1 MTARK
6 RRALGKGLEEIF
18 PGIGNEDDL
27 FKSMEVDINLI
38 DPNPFQPRKEWK
50 PEEIASLAASIR
62 SQGIIQPLILRK
74 EGKRYQLIAGERR
87 LRAAREAGL
96 DKVPVVVREA
106 SKEQMLALALI
117 ENIQR
122 QDLGPMEKAEAF
134 KRLSS
139 EFDLTQE
146 DMGNR
151 VGMSRSSVANFMRLL
166 ELPESVQKMLRKGQL
181 QMGHGRAILALNDI
195 STMQRI
201 AIVAFKRNMS
211 VRQLEEKI
219 RLLAAGTKRK
229 SAAVVKGTTP
239 EEKELVETLQRLLK
253 TRVRIKG
260 KGKKGRIEISYHSL
274 DELERILDLIRSGAG
289 RSAKRS

>member
-1 MTARK
+1 MTIRK
-6 RRALGKGLEEIF
+6 RRALGRGLEEIF
-18 PGIGNEDDL
+18 PGIDDEDGIA
-27 FKSMEVDINLI
+27 KSMEIDIDLI

-62 SQGIIQPLILRK
+62 SQGIIQPLILKK

-96 DKVPVVVREA
+96 KKVPVIVREA
-106 SKEQMLALALI
+106 SREQMLALALV

-151 VGMSRSSVANFMRLL
+151 VGMSRSSVANFLRLL
-166 ELPESVQKMLRKGQL
+166 ELPESVQKMLSEGQL
-181 QMGHGRAILALNDI
+181 QMGHGRALLGLKDDSAI
-195 STMQRI
+195 QRT
-201 AIVAFKRNMS
+201 AVVAFKRNMS

-219 RLLAAGTKRK
+219 RLLVAGKKRK
-229 SAAVVKGTTP
+229 TASVSKRTTP

-253 TRVRIKG
+253 TRVRIRG
-260 KGKKGRIEISYHSL
+260 TGKKGRIEISYHSL
-274 DELERILDLIRSGAG
+274 DELERILDLIRAG
-289 RSAKRS
+289 AKRSR

>member
-1 MTARK
+1 MTTRK
-6 RRALGKGLEEIF
+6 RKALGRGLEEIF
-18 PGIGNEDDL
+18 PGIDDENDVV
-27 FKSMEVDINLI
+27 KSMEVDIDLI

-50 PEEIASLAASIR
+50 PEEIASLAVSIR

-74 EGKRYQLIAGERR
+74 KGKRYQLIAGERR

-96 DKVPVVVREA
+96 KRVPAIVREA
-106 SKEQMLALALI
+106 SEEQMLAIALV

-139 EFDLTQE
+139 DFNLTQE

-151 VGMSRSSVANFMRLL
+151 VGISRSSVANFLRLL
-166 ELPESVQKMLRKGQL
+166 ELPDSVQKMLREGQL
-181 QMGHGRAILALNDI
+181 QMGHGKALLGLNNTLA
-195 STMQRI
+195 MQR
-201 AIVAFKRNMS
+201 VAVVAVKRNMS

-219 RLLAAGTKRK
+219 RLIVTGKKRK
-229 SAAVVKGTTP
+229 PVAVTRGTSP

-253 TRVRIKG
+253 TKVRIRG
-260 KGKKGRIEISYHSL
+260 TGKKGRIEISYHSL
-274 DELERILDLIRSGAG
+274 DELERILDLIRSGA
-289 RSAKRS
+289 KRSRK

>member
-1 MTARK
+1 MTTRK
-6 RRALGKGLEEIF
+6 RRALGRGLEEIF
-18 PGIGNEDDL
+18 PGIDDEDGITE
-27 FKSMEVDINLI
+27 SMEIDIDLI

-62 SQGIIQPLILRK
+62 SQGIIQPLILKK

-96 DKVPVVVREA
+96 KKVPVIVREA
-106 SKEQMLALALI
+106 SREQMLALALV

-122 QDLGPMEKAEAF
+122 RDLGPMEKAEAF

-151 VGMSRSSVANFMRLL
+151 VGMSRSSVANFLRLL
-166 ELPESVQKMLRKGQL
+166 ELPESIQKMLSEGQL
-181 QMGHGRAILALNDI
+181 QMGHGRALLGLKDTSA
-195 STMQRI
+195 MQR
-201 AIVAFKRNMS
+201 AAVAAFKRNMS
-211 VRQLEEKI
+211 VRQLEDKI
-219 RLLAAGTKRK
+219 RMLVAGTKRK
-229 SAAVVKGTTP
+229 PASVSKRTTP

-253 TRVRIKG
+253 TRVKIKG
-260 KGKKGRIEISYHSL
+260 TGKKGRIEISYHSL
-274 DELERILDLIRSGAG
+274 DELERILDLIKAG
-289 RSAKRS
+289 AKRSR

>member
-1 MTARK
+1 MTTRK

-18 PGIGNEDDL
+18 PGIGNENDL
-27 FKSMEVDINLI
+27 FKSMEVNIDLI
-38 DPNPFQPRKEWK
+38 DPNPFQPRKKWK

-62 SQGIIQPLILRK
+62 SQGIVQPLILRK

-96 DKVPVVVREA
+96 KKVPVIVREA
-106 SKEQMLALALI
+106 SKEQMLALALV

-139 EFDLTQE
+139 EFHLTQE

-151 VGMSRSSVANFMRLL
+151 VGMSRSSVANFLRLL
-166 ELPESVQKMLRKGQL
+166 ELPESVQKMLREGKL
-181 QMGHGRAILALNDI
+181 QMGHGRAILGLSDTSA
-195 STMQRI
+195 MQRV
-201 AIVAFKRNMS
+201 AVVAFKRSMS

-219 RLLAAGTKRK
+219 RLLVAGTKIK
-229 SAAVVKGTTP
+229 PAAVAKRTTP

-253 TRVRIKG
+253 TRVRIRG
-260 KGKKGRIEISYHSL
+260 TGKKGRIEISYHSL
-274 DELERILDLIRSGAG
+274 DELERILDLIRSGA
-289 RSAKRS
+289 KRSVQ

>member
-1 MTARK
+1 MTTRK
-6 RRALGKGLEEIF
+6 RKALGKGLEEIF
-18 PGIGNEDDL
+18 PEIDDESYTI
-27 FKSMEVDINLI
+27 KSMEVDINLI

-74 EGKRYQLIAGERR
+74 EGKRFQLIAGERR

-96 DKVPVVVREA
+96 NRVPVIVREA
-106 SKEQMLALALI
+106 NKEQMLALALV

-139 EFDLTQE
+139 EFNLTQE

-151 VGMSRSSVANFMRLL
+151 VGMNRSSVANFLRLL
-166 ELPESVQKMLRKGQL
+166 DLPDSVQKMLREGQL
-181 QMGHGRAILALNDI
+181 QMGHGKALLGLND
-195 STMQRI
+195 SSAMQR
-201 AIVAFKRNMS
+201 AAVVALKRSMS

-219 RLLAAGTKRK
+219 RLLVAGPKRK
-229 SAAVVKGTTP
+229 PAAMKGATSP

-253 TRVRIKG
+253 TRVRIRG
-260 KGKKGRIEISYHSL
+260 TGKKGRIEISYHSL
-274 DELERILDLIRSGAG
+274 DELDRILDLIRSGA
-289 RSAKRS
+289 KRSVQ

>member
-1 MTARK
+1 VTTRK
-6 RRALGKGLEEIF
+6 RRALGRGLEEIF
-18 PGIGNEDDL
+18 PGIDDEDGITE
-27 FKSMEVDINLI
+27 SMEIDIDLI

-62 SQGIIQPLILRK
+62 SQGIIQPLILKK

-96 DKVPVVVREA
+96 KKVPVIVREA
-106 SKEQMLALALI
+106 SREQMLALALV

-122 QDLGPMEKAEAF
+122 RDLGPMEKAEAF

-151 VGMSRSSVANFMRLL
+151 VGMSRSSVANFLRLL
-166 ELPESVQKMLRKGQL
+166 ELPESIQKMLSEGQL
-181 QMGHGRAILALNDI
+181 QMGHGRALLGLKDTSA
-195 STMQRI
+195 MQR
-201 AIVAFKRNMS
+201 AAVAAFKRNMS
-211 VRQLEEKI
+211 VRQLEDKI
-219 RLLAAGTKRK
+219 RMLVAGTKRK
-229 SAAVVKGTTP
+229 PASVSKRTTP

-253 TRVRIKG
+253 TRVKIKG
-260 KGKKGRIEISYHSL
+260 TGKKGRIEISYHSL
-274 DELERILDLIRSGAG
+274 DELERILDLIKAG
-289 RSAKRS
+289 AKRSR

>member
-1 MTARK
+1 MTTRK

-18 PGIGNEDDL
+18 PGISNDNDIL
-27 FKSMEVDINLI
+27 SSMEVSIDLI

-96 DKVPVVVREA
+96 KKVPVIVREA
-106 SKEQMLALALI
+106 SKEQMLALALV

-134 KRLSS
+134 RRLSS

-146 DMGNR
+146 DMGHR

-166 ELPESVQKMLRKGQL
+166 ELPESVQKMLREGQL
-181 QMGHGRAILALNDI
+181 QMGHGRAILCLNDT
-195 STMQRI
+195 STMQRT
-201 AIVAFKRNMS
+201 AVAAFKRNMS

-219 RLLAAGTKRK
+219 RMIVTGKKRK
-229 SAAVVKGTTP
+229 PAAVSKRTTP

-253 TRVRIKG
+253 TRVRIRG
-260 KGKKGRIEISYHSL
+260 TGKKGRIEISYHSL
-274 DELERILDLIRSGAG
+274 DELERILDLIRSGAKTTG
-289 RSAKRS
+289 

>member
-1 MTARK
+1 MTTRK

-18 PGIGNEDDL
+18 PGISNDNDIL
-27 FKSMEVDINLI
+27 SSMEVSIDLI
-38 DPNPFQPRKEWK
+38 DPNPYQPRKEWK

-96 DKVPVVVREA
+96 KKVPVIVREA
-106 SKEQMLALALI
+106 SKEQMLALALV

-134 KRLSS
+134 RRLSS

-146 DMGNR
+146 DMGHR

-166 ELPESVQKMLRKGQL
+166 ELPESVQKMLREGQL
-181 QMGHGRAILALNDI
+181 QMGHGRAILGLNDT
-195 STMQRI
+195 STMQRT
-201 AIVAFKRNMS
+201 AVAAFKRNMS

-219 RLLAAGTKRK
+219 RMIVTGKKRK
-229 SAAVVKGTTP
+229 PAAVSKRTTP

-253 TRVRIKG
+253 TRVRIRG
-260 KGKKGRIEISYHSL
+260 TGKKGRIEISYHSL
-274 DELERILDLIRSGAG
+274 DELERILDLIRSGAKTTG
-289 RSAKRS
+289 

>member
-1 MTARK
+1 MTTRK

-18 PGIGNEDDL
+18 PGIDNENSL
-27 FKSMEVDINLI
+27 FRSMEVDIDLI

-50 PEEIASLAASIR
+50 PEEITSLAASIR
-62 SQGIIQPLILRK
+62 SQGIIQPLILKK

-96 DKVPVVVREA
+96 KKVPVIVREA

-134 KRLSS
+134 QRLSN
-139 EFDLTQE
+139 EFNLTQE

-166 ELPESVQKMLRKGQL
+166 DLPESIKKMLREGQL
-181 QMGHGRAILALNDI
+181 QMGHGRAILGLNDT
-195 STMQRI
+195 SAMQR
-201 AIVAFKRNMS
+201 AAVAAFKRNMS

-219 RLLAAGTKRK
+219 RLLVSGTKRK
-229 SAAVVKGTTP
+229 PAAAAKRTTP

-253 TRVRIKG
+253 TRVRIRG
-260 KGKKGRIEISYHSL
+260 SGKKGRIEISYHSL
-274 DELERILDLIRSGAG
+274 DELERILDLIRSGA
-289 RSAKRS
+289 KRSVK

>member
-1 MTARK
+1 MTTRK

-18 PGIGNEDDL
+18 PGIDNENNL
-27 FKSMEVDINLI
+27 FRSMEVDIDLI

-50 PEEIASLAASIR
+50 PEEITSLAASIR
-62 SQGIIQPLILRK
+62 SQGIIQPLILKK

-96 DKVPVVVREA
+96 RKVPVIVREA

-134 KRLSS
+134 QRLSS
-139 EFDLTQE
+139 EFNLTQE

-166 ELPESVQKMLRKGQL
+166 DLPESIKKMLREGQL
-181 QMGHGRAILALNDI
+181 QMGHGRAILGLNDT
-195 STMQRI
+195 SAMQR
-201 AIVAFKRNMS
+201 AAVAAFKRNMS

-219 RLLAAGTKRK
+219 RLLVSGTKK
-229 SAAVVKGTTP
+229 KPAASAKRTTP
-239 EEKELVETLQRLLK
+239 EEKKLVETLQRLLK
-253 TRVRIKG
+253 TRVRIRG
-260 KGKKGRIEISYHSL
+260 SGKKGRIEISYHSL
-274 DELERILDLIRSGAG
+274 DELERILDLIRSGA
-289 RSAKRS
+289 KRSVK

>member
-1 MTARK
+1 MTTRK

-18 PGIGNEDDL
+18 PGIENENNL
-27 FKSMEVDINLI
+27 FISMEVDIDLI

-50 PEEIASLAASIR
+50 PEEITSLAASIR
-62 SQGIIQPLILRK
+62 SQGIIQPLILKK

-96 DKVPVVVREA
+96 RRVPVIVREA
-106 SKEQMLALALI
+106 SKEEMLALALI

-134 KRLSS
+134 QRLSS
-139 EFDLTQE
+139 EFNLTQE

-166 ELPESVQKMLRKGQL
+166 DLPESVKKMLREGQL
-181 QMGHGRAILALNDI
+181 QMGHGRAILGLNDT
-195 STMQRI
+195 SAMQR
-201 AIVAFKRNMS
+201 AAVAAFKRNMS

-219 RLLAAGTKRK
+219 RLLVSGTKK
-229 SAAVVKGTTP
+229 KPAASAKRTTP

-253 TRVRIKG
+253 TRVRIRG
-260 KGKKGRIEISYHSL
+260 SGKKGRIEISYHSL
-274 DELERILDLIRSGAG
+274 DELERILDLIRSGA
-289 RSAKRS
+289 KRSVK

>member
-1 MTARK
+1 MTTRK

-18 PGIGNEDDL
+18 PGIGNENDIL
-27 FKSMEVDINLI
+27 RSMEVSIDLI

-50 PEEIASLAASIR
+50 SEEIASLAASIR
-62 SQGIIQPLILRK
+62 SQGIVQPLILRR

-96 DKVPVVVREA
+96 RKVPVIVREA
-106 SKEQMLALALI
+106 SKEQMLALALV

-166 ELPESVQKMLRKGQL
+166 ELPESVQKMLREGQL
-181 QMGHGRAILALNDI
+181 QMGHGRAILGLSDTSA
-195 STMQRI
+195 MQR
-201 AIVAFKRNMS
+201 AAVAAFKRNMS
-211 VRQLEEKI
+211 VRQLEDKI
-219 RLLAAGTKRK
+219 RLLVAGTKRK
-229 SAAVVKGTTP
+229 PASVSKRTTP

-253 TRVRIKG
+253 TRVRIRG
-260 KGKKGRIEISYHSL
+260 SGKKGRIEISYHSL
-274 DELERILDLIRSGAG
+274 DELERILDLIRSGAKG
-289 RSAKRS
+289 STK

>member
-1 MTARK
+1 MTTRK

-18 PGIGNEDDL
+18 PGIDNENNL
-27 FKSMEVDINLI
+27 FRSMEVDIDLI

-50 PEEIASLAASIR
+50 PEEITSLAASIR
-62 SQGIIQPLILRK
+62 SQGIIQPLILKK

-96 DKVPVVVREA
+96 RKVPVIVREA

-134 KRLSS
+134 QRLSS
-139 EFDLTQE
+139 EFNLTQE

-166 ELPESVQKMLRKGQL
+166 DLPESIKKMLREGQL
-181 QMGHGRAILALNDI
+181 QMGHGRAILGLNDT
-195 STMQRI
+195 SAMQR
-201 AIVAFKRNMS
+201 AAVAAFKRNMS

-219 RLLAAGTKRK
+219 RLIVSGTKK
-229 SAAVVKGTTP
+229 KPSAAVKRTTP
-239 EEKELVETLQRLLK
+239 EEKKLVETLQRLLK
-253 TRVRIKG
+253 TRVRIRG
-260 KGKKGRIEISYHSL
+260 SGKKGRIEISYHSL
-274 DELERILDLIRSGAG
+274 DELERILDLIRSGA
-289 RSAKRS
+289 KRSVK

>member
-1 MTARK
+1 MTTRK

-18 PGIGNEDDL
+18 PGIDDENNL
-27 FKSMEVDINLI
+27 FRSMEVDIDLI

-50 PEEIASLAASIR
+50 PEEITSLAASIR
-62 SQGIIQPLILRK
+62 SQGIIQPLILKK

-96 DKVPVVVREA
+96 KKVPVIVREA

-134 KRLSS
+134 QRLSS
-139 EFDLTQE
+139 EFNLTQE

-166 ELPESVQKMLRKGQL
+166 DLPESIKKMLREGKL
-181 QMGHGRAILALNDI
+181 QMGHGRAILGLNDT
-195 STMQRI
+195 SAMQR
-201 AIVAFKRNMS
+201 AAVAAFKRNMS

-219 RLLAAGTKRK
+219 RLLVSGTKK
-229 SAAVVKGTTP
+229 KPAAAAKRTTP
-239 EEKELVETLQRLLK
+239 EEKVLVETLQRLLK
-253 TRVRIKG
+253 TRVRIRGSG
-260 KGKKGRIEISYHSL
+260 KMGRIEISYHSL
-274 DELERILDLIRSGAG
+274 DELERILDLIRSGA
-289 RSAKRS
+289 KRSVK